1 MESADHHGRFSIF
14 RSSVLKSDKSVGR
27 PGNCQYIIN
36 KCKSVRSLEEFYHQ
50 CWSITSS
57 RGGVFDVAMLG
68 CRSYSNLSSQY
79 RRHPNYT
86 TEMLVVSRPTILTL
100 LPGACWVPVAG
111 KYLGYFYKIQYWS
124 DLTIT
129 IRLCHDKCYF
139 SVKYWKYL
147 YFNPAFSVI
156 FIQHFGYFGNI
167 EVHLNVWT
175 LYNNQW

>member
-1 MESADHHGRFSIF
+1 MTVCAIINVTIGVDVIVQRQ
-14 RSSVLKSDKSVGR
+14 SSSQQQLFPWFHPFNREQNVAEKHNGLEWRARTTRTVPVFLDLSELKSDKSVGR

-100 LPGACWVPVAG
+100 LPGAC
-111 KYLGYFYKIQYWS
+111 
-124 DLTIT
+124 
-129 IRLCHDKCYF
+129 
-139 SVKYWKYL
+139 
-147 YFNPAFSVI
+147 
-156 FIQHFGYFGNI
+156 
-167 EVHLNVWT
+167 
-175 LYNNQW
+175 